1 MPDSGRKQ
9 AQTQKQ
15 AQAQV
20 KRLTERLARLSE
32 ASLRISESLDVNT
45 VLQEVVASACAL
57 TGAGFGGISTT
68 DAAGQLREFVTHGLS
83 PEEHRQLLELPG
95 GARLWDY
102 LREVSQPLRLE
113 NLSSHLE
120 ALGLPRHPVMERS
133 LLGMPVRHQGAQ
145 VGYFYL
151 LDKAGE
157 KEFAEEDGET
167 LSLFAAQAGAAIANA
182 RTHRDEQQARAD
194 LEALIDTSPVGVVV
208 LDARSGRIVSHN
220 RESRLIMGDLCVPGR
235 SLADLIEVVRV
246 RRADGRE
253 ISLDESTLVGLL
265 REAAAI
271 RAEEILVE
279 DPDGRKVTVLI
290 NATPIVSEAGE
301 VASVVVTMQ
310 DMTPLEE
317 LERQRAEF
325 LSVVSHELRTPLASI
340 KGCATTA
347 LGSSSILHPAE
358 SQQFFSV
365 INAQADHMSKLIG
378 DLMDAAH
385 IETGSLSVS
394 PLPVDLTVIV
404 DQARNIFLSGGH
416 RISLQIELPEK
427 LPRVRVDQQRILQ
440 VLGNLLSNAARHSPE
455 SGAIRVEAAWKDDDV
470 VVSVIDEGVGIAAE
484 RLPYLFRKYAGGDGR
499 GLGSGLGLAI
509 CKGLVEAHGGRI
521 WAQSEGAGMG
531 TRVTFTLP
539 SVEEDEP
546 TFTGR
551 TGTRT
556 ARPGRPGDQK
566 PLILVVDDD
575 PQFMGYI
582 RNVLEQA
589 GFDPLVTGD
598 PEQLEKLIEARTP
611 DLLLLDLMLP
621 GTDGIEVM
629 RRLQASFELP
639 VIFLSAFG
647 RDDTIARALEH
658 GAADYIVKPFSD
670 TELTARIKAALRRHA
685 RPPEPYRVGDLV
697 IDYDERRVVLGGRQ
711 LNLTVTEFNIL
722 EVLSTQ
728 AGRAISHDQ
737 LLKKVWQSRN
747 SGDVR
752 VVRAMVK
759 KIRRKLGE
767 EAGNLKYIF
776 TESRVGYRMPRPG

>member
-1 MPDSGRKQ
+1 MADSG
-9 AQTQKQ
+9 QKQ

-20 KRLTERLARLSE
+20 KRLTERLAGLSE

-57 TGAGFGGISTT
+57 TGAGYGGISTT
-68 DAAGQLREFVTHGLS
+68 DASGRFKEFVTHGLS
-83 PEEHRQLLELPG
+83 SGVHRQLLELPD
-95 GARLWDY
+95 GARLWHY

-113 NLSSHLE
+113 NLSSHLK
-120 ALGLPRHPVMERS
+120 ALGLPRHPMMARS
-133 LLGMPVRHQGAQ
+133 FLGIPVRHQGIQ
-145 VGYFYL
+145 VAYFYL
-151 LDKAGE
+151 FDKAGGQ
-157 KEFAEEDGET
+157 EFAEEDGES
-167 LSLFAAQAGAAIANA
+167 LSLFASQAGAAIANA

-208 LDARSGRIVSHN
+208 FDARSGRIVSHN
-220 RESRLIMGDLCVPGR
+220 RESHRLMGDLCMQGR
-235 SLADLIEVVRV
+235 SMAELIEVVRI

-253 ISLDESTLVGLL
+253 IDLNESTLVGML
-265 REAAAI
+265 REATAI

-279 DPDGRKVTVLI
+279 DSDGRRVTLLV
-290 NATPIVSEAGE
+290 NATPILTEAGE
-301 VASVVVTMQ
+301 VATVVVTLQ

-347 LGSSSILHPAE
+347 MGSSAILHPAE

-365 INAQADHMSKLIG
+365 INEQADHMSKLIG

-394 PLPVDLTVIV
+394 PEPVDLRVIV
-404 DQARNIFLSGGH
+404 DQARKIFLGGGH
-416 RISLQIELPEK
+416 RTSTQIELPEE

-455 SGAIRVEAAWKDDDV
+455 SGAIRVEAAVKDDDV

-484 RLPYLFRKYAGGDGR
+484 RLPYLFRKYAGGNGR

-509 CKGLVEAHGGRI
+509 CKGLIEAHGGRI
-521 WAQSEGAGMG
+521 WAQSNGTGMG

-539 SVEEDEP
+539 TVEEDEVP
-546 TFTGR
+546 ATGR
-551 TGTRT
+551 TGTRS

-582 RNVLEQA
+582 RNVLEHA
-589 GFDPLVTGD
+589 GFEPLVTGD
-598 PEQLEKLIEARTP
+598 PEQAGRLIEARRP
-611 DLLLLDLMLP
+611 HLILLDLMLP
-621 GTDGIEVM
+621 GTDGIELM
-629 RRLQASFELP
+629 RRLQASYELP

-670 TELTARIKAALRRHA
+670 TELIARIKAALRRHA

-697 IDYDERRVVLGGRQ
+697 IDYDERRVELGGRQ
-711 LNLTVTEFNIL
+711 LYLTVTEFNIL

-728 AGRAISHDQ
+728 AGRAVSHDQ

-759 KIRRKLGE
+759 KLRRKLGE
-767 EAGNLKYIF
+767 EAGNLKYIH
-776 TESRVGYRMPRPG
+776 TESRIGYRMPRPR